1 MPDATDLMRAKEAL
15 IYELIKEGVL
25 KREDIIEAFR
35 KVPREDFVL
44 ADYIDQAYDNYP
56 LPIGEGQT
64 ISQPLTVAFMTEAL
78 DPKKGQK
85 ILEVG
90 AGSGYQA
97 AIVAEIV
104 GKKGKIITTER
115 IQKLADM
122 AKANLIKAGYSN
134 VEVVLYD
141 GSTGY
146 EKEAPYDRIIVTA
159 SAPSIPNSLV
169 KQLKKGGKLVIT
181 VGDEMFLIEKTDKIK
196 KTFLGYYVFVPLIG
210 REGHNR

>member
-1 MPDATDLMRAKEAL
+1 MTDVTDLMRAKEAL
-15 IYELIKEGVL
+15 IYELINEGVL

-44 ADYIDQAYDNYP
+44 ADYIDHAYDNYP

-97 AIVAEIV
+97 AILAEII
-104 GKKGKIITTER
+104 GKKGKIITAER

-122 AKANLIKAGYSN
+122 ARANLNKAGYSN
-134 VEVVLYD
+134 AEVVVYD

-159 SAPSIPNSLV
+159 SAPSVPNSLV

-181 VGDEMFLIEKTDKIK
+181 LLDEMFLIEKDDKVK

-210 REGHNR
+210 KEGHSR